1 MKKTLAALFLFLFFA
16 ATAFTGASYWF
27 GWQAEQQ
34 YRKMFQT
41 LQNQAGNLQ
50 LEARLDDYRRGLF
63 SAVAH
68 ITYQISL
75 PVPDDSMAKGT
86 TLRIRQQDHISHG
99 PWPLTAE
106 RPESWQ
112 PGLAMAFV
120 QSRFLPAQDGDQ
132 AGQTLQTLLDAAN
145 IKAYSEFHLDGSG
158 VAWVQMSAFRTTNDS
173 GLAVRWGGLD
183 NEIAFTLKEP
193 ATSTG
198 KLLAPEL
205 SVVSDRGRLVLTSMR
220 ANWRLQTE
228 ALMLGTLKLG
238 CDELQ
243 ILSEQENSP
252 FAFGLRQAEIEQ
264 NFTMENQLV
273 KAHLLMKYQGVRSNQ
288 AHLGPGTFDIEA
300 RRLDS
305 GALLEIQKQV
315 QALRRQGISPE
326 QLQQQ
331 SLGAY
336 LQQLPVIL
344 RQSPEIEIR
353 QLQVE
358 LPDGRLHGRL
368 LLRFDGEQGAID
380 PASLL
385 KTAFLDAELIADK
398 QLVLASLQRRAE
410 KEIAGQNPDLEAQR
424 IRELAQQD
432 ATQRIG
438 YLVAQGYATEEGEQL
453 QATVKLESGN
463 ALLNG
468 NPVDLSRFFGGSP

>member
-1 MKKTLAALFLFLFFA
+1 MKKTLAALLLFLLFA
-16 ATAFTGASYWF
+16 VTAFAGASYWF

-34 YRKMFQT
+34 YRKLFQT
-41 LQNQAGNLQ
+41 LQNQAGNLR

-63 SAVAH
+63 SAVAR

-75 PVPDDSMAKGT
+75 PVPGDSTAKGT
-86 TLRIRQQDHISHG
+86 TLRILQQDHISHG

-106 RPESWQ
+106 RPEAWP
-112 PGLAMAFV
+112 PGLAMALV
-120 QSRFLPAQDGDQ
+120 RSSFLPAPDGEQ
-132 AGQTLQTLLDAAN
+132 ASQALSSLLGAADL
-145 IKAYSEFHLDGSG
+145 KAYSEFHLDGSG
-158 VAWVQMSAFRTTNDS
+158 VAWVRMSAFQTSSDS

-183 NEIAFTLKEP
+183 NDITFTLGEP

-198 KLLAPEL
+198 NLLAPEL
-205 SVVSDRGRLVLTSMR
+205 SVVSDRGRLALTNLR
-220 ANWRLQTE
+220 VNWRLQTE
-228 ALMLGTLKLG
+228 SLMLGTLDLG

-243 ILSEQENSP
+243 ILSKQDGEP
-252 FAFGLRQAEIEQ
+252 FAFGLRQAQIEQ
-264 NFTMENQLV
+264 NFTLENQLV
-273 KAHLLMKYQGVRSNQ
+273 KAQLLMKYQAVQSNQ
-288 AHLGPGTFDIEA
+288 THLGPGIFDIEA

-315 QALRRQGISPE
+315 QALRRSGISAE

-336 LQQLPVIL
+336 LQQLPVLL
-344 RQSPEIEIR
+344 RQSPEVEIR

-385 KTAFLDAELIADK
+385 KATALDAELSADK
-398 QLVLASLQRRAE
+398 QLVRASLQRRAE
-410 KEIAGQNPDLEAQR
+410 KEIAGQNPDLEQPR
-424 IRELAQQD
+424 IRELAQQE
-432 ATQRIG
+432 ATQRLA
-438 YLVAQGYATEEGEQL
+438 YLVAQGYVTEEGEQL
-453 QATVKLESGN
+453 QAKVKLESGN

-468 NPVDLSRFFGGSP
+468 NPVDPSHFFGGPP